1 VQPPAE
7 LVERYHQTAGPMFDC
22 IRNLQQRNANLV
34 ETRDLLLPK
43 LISGEVSVEQLE
55 CEAIAQNA

>member
-1 VQPPAE
+1 
-7 LVERYHQTAGPMFDC
+7 MFDC